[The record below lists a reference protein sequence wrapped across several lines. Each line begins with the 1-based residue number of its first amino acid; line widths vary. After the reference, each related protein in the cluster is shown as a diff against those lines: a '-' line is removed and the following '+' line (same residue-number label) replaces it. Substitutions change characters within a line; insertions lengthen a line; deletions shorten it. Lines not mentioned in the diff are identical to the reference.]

1 MRSPLG
7 RRLLTLIER
16 IGGHTK
22 GVSELER
29 DDGARPN
36 APPEDATELDFND
49 AISEAWDAP
58 KDLRRYAA
66 THEQAPIPDGAGC
79 MDTARKLKDR
89 RGRRGS
95 KQPRL
100 RRASARRGN
109 GIELL
114 RMRRE
119 HAAQSGRM

>member
-58 KDLRRYAA
+58 KETLINEPVVRITD
-66 THEQAPIPDGAGC
+66 EAGC
-79 MDTARKLKDR
+79 NFQIDV
-89 RGRRGS
+89 
-95 KQPRL
+95 
-100 RRASARRGN
+100 
-109 GIELL
+109 GI
-114 RMRRE
+114 
-119 HAAQSGRM
+119 